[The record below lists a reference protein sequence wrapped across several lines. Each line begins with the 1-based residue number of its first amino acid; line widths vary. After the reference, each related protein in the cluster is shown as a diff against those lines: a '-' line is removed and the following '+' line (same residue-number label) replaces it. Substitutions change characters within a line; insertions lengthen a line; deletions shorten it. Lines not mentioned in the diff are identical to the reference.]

1 MLNWFMATLTPTK
14 LKGKLCW
21 KNNLFSC
28 HDFCDV
34 EIEEV
39 TVEDG
44 LDNSGHDSDDV
55 IETLEVEAVDPVE
68 NVESAVGAE
77 REEIV
82 AGDGLGLAGLG
93 DHEELGQDGDT
104 LQVDGEGPEDLHH
117 AELVVE
123 QHGEERGGA
132 EEEFHAEG
140 VVIAVIRRLELE
152 VHEVDGGGG
161 AGDEEHLHDGVV
173 DADEVGDEIQ
183 VAGDEHDQEED
194 LALAG
199 DSRTAPRLP
208 YLEEEEDDGQE
219 VRQVTQQPEDV
230 HPDQSVF
237 LTVSLVVSSS
247 ENS

>member
-44 LDNSGHDSDDV
+44 LDDPGHDSDDV

-117 AELVVE
+117 AELVVDD
-123 QHGEERGGA
+123 QRQQDAGA
-132 EEEFHAEG
+132 EQELHAEG
-140 VVIAVIRRLELE
+140 VVVTIVGRLKISISIKEMLNYL
-152 VHEVDGGGG
+152 
-161 AGDEEHLHDGVV
+161 LHFVLTFNL
-173 DADEVGDEIQ
+173 
-183 VAGDEHDQEED
+183 D
-194 LALAG
+194 L
-199 DSRTAPRLP
+199 
-208 YLEEEEDDGQE
+208 
-219 VRQVTQQPEDV
+219 
-230 HPDQSVF
+230 
-237 LTVSLVVSSS
+237 
-247 ENS
+247 